1 VKNSDP
7 ENKGKTFLSKTITGL
22 IILLLLIPILFTL
35 YSFTYQEKI
44 KVGIVLTN
52 EAFIEDGVIAQKG
65 LNQFKGIFDAQILDE
80 LFNESMVRIKD
91 NKYLTDD
98 YFVAKFAKTMRNKYK
113 VNIVMILTNRTIN
126 NWLGDRQAIW
136 GQADTKNAMTLVTT
150 VYFLENASEHK
161 KYIEHT
167 SVHEALHLLG
177 YEHPKDSRSCIMK
190 YASLE
195 MTLNDEYSLELP
207 YRKVLWSISTGFEFN
222 QAIFLI
228 KIFISLMLAPIFIA
242 AIIIAHILFKK
253 YIYRTEKINPNPVIF
268 GFGIFFINFLLVS
281 AFTSTLYPRL
291 VMFISSVF
299 IYVIIEVIYFE
310 SQSKSKK

>member
-1 VKNSDP
+1 MKNSDP
-7 ENKGKTFLSKTITGL
+7 DKKGKTFLSKPITGL

-35 YSFTYQEKI
+35 YSFISQEKI

-52 EAFIEDGVIAQKG
+52 KAFIDDGIIAQKG
-65 LNQFKGIFDAQILDE
+65 LNNYNGIFDAQILDE

-98 YFVAKFAKTMRNKYK
+98 YFVGKFANTIRNKYK
-113 VNIVMILTNRTIN
+113 VNIVMIITNRTIN
-126 NWLGDRQAIW
+126 NWLGDGQAYW

-161 KYIEHT
+161 RYIEHT

-195 MTLNDEYSLELP
+195 MNLNDEYSLELP
-207 YRKVLWSISTGFEFN
+207 YRKVLWSIGTGFEFSK
-222 QAIFLI
+222 AVLLI
-228 KIFISLMLAPIFIA
+228 KILISLILAPIFIA

-253 YIYRTEKINPNPVIF
+253 FLYKTEKINPNPVIF
-268 GFGIFFINFLLVS
+268 GIGIFFINFLLVS
-281 AFTSTLYPRL
+281 AFTYTLYPRL
-291 VMFISSVF
+291 AMFISSVF

-310 SQSKSKK
+310 YQSKSKK